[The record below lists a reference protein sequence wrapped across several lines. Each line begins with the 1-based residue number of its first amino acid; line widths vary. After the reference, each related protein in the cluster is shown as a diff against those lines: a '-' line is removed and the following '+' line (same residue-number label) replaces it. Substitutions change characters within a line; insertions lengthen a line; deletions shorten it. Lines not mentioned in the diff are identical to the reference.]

1 MNNKSIALNILY
13 VPRNTEQIRH
23 ICKLNM
29 QFVIYAKKKDL
40 VLKMTTKK
48 PHKVRDHCHY
58 TWKYWG
64 AAHDSCNLNY
74 KTPDEVP
81 VVFHNVSR
89 YDYHFI
95 IKELTEKLKGNLNA

>member
-1 MNNKSIALNILY
+1 MEYDFLSNKKEWKKFELNNKSIALNILY

-58 TWKYWG
+58 T
-64 AAHDSCNLNY
+64 
-74 KTPDEVP
+74 
-81 VVFHNVSR
+81 
-89 YDYHFI
+89 
-95 IKELTEKLKGNLNA
+95 